1 MVENVKT
8 QMETFKEVSE
18 PYDKCEK
25 CDKEQ
30 WEKDFE
36 EIRHKLTE
44 QEEIEVQNT
53 LPSFESRIYFISK
66 YLTYRKLDYIGN
78 TYEEISHLKQSF
90 YNKLSR
96 TQKFITNLKRE
107 NEEQIIQYETDM
119 QCLHSQYQKLEE
131 DYEILQNEHNNCINW
146 EDHYEL
152 LQQEYAGNIREL
164 SHICNNMYNDNIKLQ
179 EDLKTK

>member
-8 QMETFKEVSE
+8 QIKTFKEVSE
-18 PYDKCEK
+18 PCDKCEK

-66 YLTYRKLDYIGN
+66 YLSYRKLDYIGN
-78 TYEEISHLKQSF
+78 TYQEISHLKQSF

-96 TQKFITNLKRE
+96 TQKFITHLKRK
-107 NEEQIIQYETDM
+107 NEKQIIQYETDM
-119 QCLHSQYQKLEE
+119 QCLHYEYQKLEE
-131 DYEILQNEHNNCINW
+131 DYEMLNKEHNNFINW
-146 EDHYEL
+146 DDYFDVV
-152 LQQEYAGNIREL
+152 QQEYEGKINEL
-164 SHICNNMYNDNIKLQ
+164 EK
-179 EDLKTK
+179 DLALEKTKNENLQQRIGCP